1 MQVILIKD
9 LKRKGSFGEIIDVAN
24 GYALNYL
31 VPNGFALI
39 ANNANRKKFEL
50 IREKKLQEVSELR
63 DQLKSYASQIEGKT
77 FSMVALSRDGKL
89 YGSVTASVIVAEI
102 LKELTDIKM
111 NGGDVIVEEGNIKY
125 VGTYNC
131 KAQFTKDISASFQFI
146 VESDESDEQPELLE
160 AILDEPEAKEA
171 ATTSDDVEGD
181 SETNELSEGETLDES
196 DQESEEAIDT
206 ETNEL
211 SEDNQIENNSDASEP
226 EETQDEVTGN
236 EEQSE

>member
-1 MQVILIKD
+1 
-9 LKRKGSFGEIIDVAN
+9 
-24 GYALNYL
+24 
-31 VPNGFALI
+31 
-39 ANNANRKKFEL
+39 
-50 IREKKLQEVSELR
+50 
-63 DQLKSYASQIEGKT
+63 
-77 FSMVALSRDGKL
+77 MVALSRDGKL

-171 ATTSDDVEGD
+171 STTTDDVESD
-181 SETNELSEGETLDES
+181 SEINEISEGES

-211 SEDNQIENNSDASEP
+211 SEDNQIENNSDASET